1 MKLPMKMH
9 INSIK
14 AVLNVC
20 LSVKMFKNMA
30 RVVFFKHFSGQ
41 EHIFNKA
48 FVRVLGF
55 SSSSFMTLVVV
66 RPFFCNMIVKKTLIR
81 TQLLSFSASGNSW
94 CESRKH
100 LRIPTQVHATLA
112 RPRAL

>member
-1 MKLPMKMH
+1 MTQRLSQTTNRLMKLPMKMH

-66 RPFFCNMIVKKTLIR
+66 RHFFCNMLAKKHSLKLNYSPFRPLEIVGVRI
-81 TQLLSFSASGNSW
+81 GN
-94 CESRKH
+94 
-100 LRIPTQVHATLA
+100 I
-112 RPRAL
+112 